1 MQFGLLFEE
10 KEEDKRPERPS
21 NMIVISTD
29 KDAVKKK
36 FKGVAEVYSKD
47 DKVWIRS
54 GNKYGIKY
62 KTALKGCK

>member
-1 MQFGLLFEE
+1 MQFGLLFENR
-10 KEEDKRPERPS
+10 EEDKRPERPS

-47 DKVWIRS
+47 DKVWIISNDKR
-54 GNKYGIKY
+54 GMRY
-62 KTALKGCK
+62 KT